1 MARATHGE
9 YAMNAQEELESQI
22 AICKCCLLAEAMKN
36 CPLCR
41 FNIGLAERVELDFFT
56 PKPIPEVIPAMELF
70 ALAE

>member
-1 MARATHGE
+1 
-9 YAMNAQEELESQI
+9 MNAKEELESQI

-41 FNIGLAERVELDFFT
+41 FNIGLAERVELDIFI
-56 PKPIPEVIPAMELF
+56 PKPVPETIAAMALF